1 MGPQSCYSRIVRPRY
16 TRPVMVP
23 PELGAGTLF
32 PSVFSPFSYH
42 TGNSSSK
49 KGLTVEL
56 QNVIER
62 VRGEFN
68 EMPGLRLTPEQAA
81 RLWGLDAG
89 SCNQVLRSLV
99 SSSFLRWSAGSV
111 VRAA

>member
-1 MGPQSCYSRIVRPRY
+1 M
-16 TRPVMVP
+16 
-23 PELGAGTLF
+23 LGRCSPASSA
-32 PSVFSPFSYH
+32 PSSYH

-81 RLWGLDAG
+81 RLWGLDAR
-89 SCNQVLRSLV
+89 SCNQVLGSLV

>member
-1 MGPQSCYSRIVRPRY
+1 MGPQSCYSRDRPAAVY
-16 TRPVMVP
+16 AAGHGASGVGCWDAVP
-23 PELGAGTLF
+23 QRLQPLLL
-32 PSVFSPFSYH
+32 P